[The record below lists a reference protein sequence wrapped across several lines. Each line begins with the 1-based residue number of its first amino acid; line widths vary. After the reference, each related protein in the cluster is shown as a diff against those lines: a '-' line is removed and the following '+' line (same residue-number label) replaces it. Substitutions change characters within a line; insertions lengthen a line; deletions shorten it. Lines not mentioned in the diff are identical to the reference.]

1 MARKRVTN
9 SQECETFPSAIQWEV
24 AEHLAAGYS
33 QNRTA
38 ALVSEG
44 KADDEMVSQ
53 QVISY
58 WWVNLPEFRDLV
70 GTLRQEWLSSQ
81 RRVLQ
86 ESIALA
92 QLVYLRDM
100 QGERRDTRATELATG
115 LLRATLWP
123 NLTAGDLAED
133 GEGGDA
139 QGQLG
144 EASA

>member
-9 SQECETFPSAIQWEV
+9 SQECETFPSALQWEV

-58 WWVNLPEFRDLV
+58 WWVNLPEFRELV
-70 GTLRQEWLSSQ
+70 GTMRSEWLSSQ

-100 QGERRDTRATELATG
+100 QGERRDVRATDLAAK
-115 LLRATLWP
+115 LLGATLWP
-123 NLTAGDLAED
+123 HLTPGDVADEP
-133 GEGGDA
+133 G
-139 QGQLG
+139 QQHQLG
-144 EASA
+144 DGA

>member
-9 SQECETFPSAIQWEV
+9 SQECETFPSALQWEV

-44 KADDEMVSQ
+44 KADNEMVSQ
-53 QVISY
+53 QTISY
-58 WWVNLPEFRDLV
+58 WWVNLPEFRELV
-70 GTLRQEWLSSQ
+70 GTMRSEWLASQ

-100 QGERRDTRATELATG
+100 QGERRDVRATDLAAK
-115 LLRATLWP
+115 LLGATLWP
-123 NLTAGDLAED
+123 HLVPGDLADEP
-133 GEGGDA
+133 GR
-139 QGQLG
+139 QLESG
-144 EASA
+144 NA